1 VTPRGA
7 GASMRPM
14 RTALRTLLL
23 LGASLAGGEAR
34 AMIPALT
41 LDTARTT
48 PWTHRAHPQ
57 TMRYRWG
64 DLLITIGATRTS
76 GGGGLIEPWVTVER
90 LRPVMQGPQTRMPA
104 LTMRSGPT
112 SPTAEHGLTVG
123 LLDRAGTRF
132 VMWQAYTGGLHCCFH
147 VQLLIPEGPER
158 GVVDLGA
165 FDMEM
170 MDRAPQDRDGDGR
183 IDFVMRDDRFLYAF
197 ASFAGSFAPPQIL
210 NVRGGRAMDVSAAP
224 GFRALFEEHLE
235 ETREGCLSGGGERNG
250 ACAAYA
256 ASAARLGRFES
267 AWPEIE
273 RAYERGGDWIYPGD
287 CGDGV
292 AADGCAPERMV
303 RYDFPT
309 ALRRFLVRHGYLPR

>member
-1 VTPRGA
+1 
-7 GASMRPM
+7 M

-23 LGASLAGGEAR
+23 LVAALAGGEAR
-34 AMIPALT
+34 AMVPALT

-48 PWTHRAHPQ
+48 PWTQRTHPQ
-57 TMRYRWG
+57 TVRYRWG
-64 DLLITIGATRTS
+64 DILITISSARAP
-76 GGGGLIEPWVTVER
+76 GGEGLIESRVSVER
-90 LRPVMQGPQTRMPA
+90 LRPVMQGPRTGLHA
-104 LTMRSGPT
+104 WTMRSGPT
-112 SPTAEHGLTVG
+112 QPFAEHGLTVG

-132 VMWQAYTGGLHCCFH
+132 VMWQAHTGGAHCCFH
-147 VQLLIPEGPER
+147 VQLAIPDGPTP
-158 GVVDLGA
+158 GVVYLGA

-170 MDRAPQDRDGDGR
+170 MDRAPEDRDGDGLA
-183 IDFVMRDDRFLYAF
+183 DFVMRDDRFHYAF

-210 NVRGGRAMDVSAAP
+210 NVQGGRVVDVSAAP

-235 ETREGCLSGGGERNG
+235 ETREGCLSSSGDRNG

-273 RAYERGGDWIYPGD
+273 RAYERGGEWLYPGD

-292 AADGCAPERMV
+292 AADSCAPERMV

>member
-1 VTPRGA
+1 MR
-7 GASMRPM
+7 SMRA
-14 RTALRTLLL
+14 ALRTLSLL
-23 LGASLAGGEAR
+23 IAAYAGGEAR
-34 AMIPALT
+34 AMIPAPT
-41 LDTARTT
+41 LDPARTT

-57 TMRYRWG
+57 TLRYRWG
-64 DLLITIGATRTS
+64 DLLITISATRAP
-76 GGGGLIEPWVTVER
+76 GGEGLIEPRVTVER
-90 LRPVMQGPQTRMPA
+90 LRPVMQGPRTGLHA
-104 LTMRSGPT
+104 WTLRSGAAA
-112 SPTAEHGLTVG
+112 PTAEHGLTVG

-132 VMWQAYTGGLHCCFH
+132 VMWQAYTGGAHCCFH
-147 VQLLIPEGPER
+147 VQLLIPDGPAP

-170 MDRAPQDRDGDGR
+170 MDRAPEDRDGDGR
-183 IDFVMRDDRFLYAF
+183 VDFVMRDDRFHYAF

-210 NVRGGRAMDVSAAP
+210 NVRGGRAVDVSAAP
-224 GFRALFEEHLE
+224 GFRALFAAHLE
-235 ETREGCLSGGGERNG
+235 ETREICLSGGGDRNG

-267 AWPEIE
+267 AWREIE
-273 RAYERGGDWIYPGD
+273 RAYERGTDRLYPGD

-292 AADGCAPERMV
+292 AADSCAPERMV